1 MESMRMRQIDKN
13 AVAQQILWIAVFTL
27 LLPWYAFG
35 EVSANDRGVWNG
47 YSAGQKKVSIAG
59 FVHGYRTG
67 VSRNDAFAQTDTTA
81 AVQMVD
87 QAATGG
93 TGTLVGKLILEAL
106 KKAPSREPDAH
117 AKHTNGPYE
126 IATGM
131 WWRGAKDKDRQAYVQ
146 GVFWSAETA
155 PRVVVRVPEKSVDE
169 AVKKLNSWY
178 QVWDEDWKDPRS
190 DQRVNVPVV
199 VAMQQTGIIS
209 IKKARART
217 PR

>member
-13 AVAQQILWIAVFTL
+13 VIAQQILWIVVLAL
-27 LLPWYAFG
+27 SLPWHAFADAG
-35 EVSANDRGVWNG
+35 ANDRDVWNG
-47 YSAGQKKVSIAG
+47 YSASQKKVSIAG
-59 FVHGYRTG
+59 FVHGYRAG

-81 AVQMVD
+81 AVQTVD
-87 QAATGG
+87 QSATGG
-93 TGTLVGKLILEAL
+93 TGRMLGKLILEAL

-117 AKHTNGPYE
+117 ADRKNRPYE
-126 IATGM
+126 NATGT
-131 WWRGAKDKDRQAYVQ
+131 WWRGAKDKERRAYVQ
-146 GVFWSAETA
+146 GVFWSAEIA

-169 AVKKLNSWY
+169 TVKKLNGWY

-190 DQRVNVPVV
+190 DQRVNVAVL